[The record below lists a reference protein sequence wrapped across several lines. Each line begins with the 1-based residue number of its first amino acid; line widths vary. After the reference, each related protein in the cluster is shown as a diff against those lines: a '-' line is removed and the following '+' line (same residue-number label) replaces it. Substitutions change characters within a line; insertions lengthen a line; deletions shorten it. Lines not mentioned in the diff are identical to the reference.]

1 MNAGIYIVKHK
12 VKESMHI
19 VALNGKEPFIRITNA
34 INIAVFA
41 NEKIEKDH
49 KVIEEILE
57 NPSDFEFTK
66 LSSNVCEPREETKV
80 VRYTDKDYEFFIR
93 EENILPNRELNYVAV
108 VAEIMA
114 RLDIDSTEA
123 SIIFNQVNK
132 RYKEFD
138 VKIPNAN
145 ESCI

>member
-34 INIAVFA
+34 ISIEAFA
-41 NEKIEKDH
+41 NERVEKDH

-57 NPSDFEFTK
+57 NPSDFEFIK
-66 LSSNVCEPREETKV
+66 LSSNIKSEEKEESKII
-80 VRYTDKDYEFFIR
+80 RYSDKDYEFFIR
-93 EENILPNRELNYVAV
+93 EENIQPNRELNYVAV
-108 VAEIMA
+108 VTDIMS
-114 RLDIDSTEA
+114 RLNVDTAEA
-123 SIIFNQVNK
+123 SVIFNRVNN

-138 VKIPNAN
+138 VKIPSD
-145 ESCI
+145 EP

>member
-12 VKESMHI
+12 VKESIHI

-34 INIAVFA
+34 ISIEAFA
-41 NEKIEKDH
+41 NERVEKDH

-66 LSSNVCEPREETKV
+66 LSSNIKSEEKEESKII
-80 VRYTDKDYEFFIR
+80 RYSDKDYKFFIR
-93 EENILPNRELNYVAV
+93 EENIQPNRELNYVAV
-108 VAEIMA
+108 VTDIMS
-114 RLDIDSTEA
+114 RLNVDTAEA
-123 SIIFNQVNK
+123 SVIFNRVNN

-138 VKIPNAN
+138 VKIPSD
-145 ESCI
+145 EP

>member
-34 INIAVFA
+34 ISIEAFA
-41 NEKIEKDH
+41 NERVEKDH

-57 NPSDFEFTK
+57 NPSDFEFIK
-66 LSSNVCEPREETKV
+66 LSSNIKSEEKEESKII
-80 VRYTDKDYEFFIR
+80 RYSDKDYEFFIR
-93 EENILPNRELNYVAV
+93 EENIQPNRELNYVAV
-108 VAEIMA
+108 VTDIMS
-114 RLDIDSTEA
+114 RLNVDTAEA
-123 SIIFNQVNK
+123 SVIFNRVNN

-138 VKIPNAN
+138 VKIPSD
-145 ESCI
+145 ES

>member
-34 INIAVFA
+34 ISIEAFA
-41 NEKIEKDH
+41 NERVEKDH

-66 LSSNVCEPREETKV
+66 LSSNIKSEEKEESKII
-80 VRYTDKDYEFFIR
+80 RYSDEDYEFFIR
-93 EENILPNRELNYVAV
+93 EENIQPNRELNYVAV
-108 VAEIMA
+108 VTDIMS
-114 RLDIDSTEA
+114 RLNVDTAEA
-123 SIIFNQVNK
+123 SIIFNRVNN

-138 VKIPNAN
+138 VKIPSD
-145 ESCI
+145 EP

>member
-34 INIAVFA
+34 ISIEAFA
-41 NEKIEKDH
+41 NERVEKDH

-66 LSSNVCEPREETKV
+66 LSSNIKSEEKEESKII
-80 VRYTDKDYEFFIR
+80 RYSDEDYEFFIR
-93 EENILPNRELNYVAV
+93 EENIQPNRELNYVAV
-108 VAEIMA
+108 VTDIMT
-114 RLDIDSTEA
+114 RLNVDTTEA
-123 SIIFNQVNK
+123 SAIFNRVNN

-138 VKIPNAN
+138 VKIPSD
-145 ESCI
+145 EP

>member
-34 INIAVFA
+34 ISIEAFA
-41 NEKIEKDH
+41 NERVEKDH
-49 KVIEEILE
+49 KVIEEILK

-66 LSSNVCEPREETKV
+66 LSSNIKSEEKKESKII
-80 VRYTDKDYEFFIR
+80 RYSDEDYEFFIR
-93 EENILPNRELNYVAV
+93 KENIQPNRELNYVAV
-108 VAEIMA
+108 VTDIMT
-114 RLDIDSTEA
+114 RLNVDTTEA
-123 SIIFNQVNK
+123 STIFNRVNN

-138 VKIPNAN
+138 VKIPSD
-145 ESCI
+145 EP

>member
-12 VKESMHI
+12 VKESIHI

-34 INIAVFA
+34 ISIEAFA
-41 NEKIEKDH
+41 NERIEKDH

-66 LSSNVCEPREETKV
+66 LSSNIKSEEKEESKII
-80 VRYTDKDYEFFIR
+80 RYSDKDYEFFIR
-93 EENILPNRELNYVAV
+93 EENIQPNRELNYVAV
-108 VAEIMA
+108 VADIMS
-114 RLDIDSTEA
+114 RLNVDTAEA
-123 SIIFNQVNK
+123 SVIFNRVNN

-138 VKIPNAN
+138 VKIPSD
-145 ESCI
+145 EP

>member
-34 INIAVFA
+34 ISIEAFA
-41 NEKIEKDH
+41 NERVEKDH
-49 KVIEEILE
+49 RVIEEILE

-66 LSSNVCEPREETKV
+66 LSSNIKSEEKEESKII
-80 VRYTDKDYEFFIR
+80 RYSDKDYEFFIR
-93 EENILPNRELNYVAV
+93 EENIQPNRELNYVAV
-108 VAEIMA
+108 VTDIMS
-114 RLDIDSTEA
+114 RLNVDTAEA
-123 SIIFNQVNK
+123 SVIFNRVNN

-138 VKIPNAN
+138 VKIPSD
-145 ESCI
+145 EP

>member
-34 INIAVFA
+34 ISIEAFA
-41 NEKIEKDH
+41 NERVEKDH

-57 NPSDFEFTK
+57 NPSDFEFIK
-66 LSSNVCEPREETKV
+66 LSSNIKSEEKEESKII
-80 VRYTDKDYEFFIR
+80 RYSDKDYKFFIR
-93 EENILPNRELNYVAV
+93 EENIQPNRELNYVAV
-108 VAEIMA
+108 VTDIMS
-114 RLDIDSTEA
+114 RLNVDTAEA
-123 SIIFNQVNK
+123 SVIFNRVNN

-138 VKIPNAN
+138 VKIPSD
-145 ESCI
+145 EP

>member
-12 VKESMHI
+12 VKESIHI

-66 LSSNVCEPREETKV
+66 LSSNIKSEEKEESKII
-80 VRYTDKDYEFFIR
+80 RYSDKDYEFFIR
-93 EENILPNRELNYVAV
+93 EENIQPNRELNYVAV
-108 VAEIMA
+108 VADIMS
-114 RLDIDSTEA
+114 RLNVDTAEA
-123 SIIFNQVNK
+123 SVIFNRVNN
-132 RYKEFD
+132 RYREFD
-138 VKIPNAN
+138 VKIPSD
-145 ESCI
+145 EP

>member
-34 INIAVFA
+34 INIAAFA

-66 LSSNVCEPREETKV
+66 LSSNIKSEEKEESKII
-80 VRYTDKDYEFFIR
+80 RYSDKDYEFFIR
-93 EENILPNRELNYVAV
+93 EENIQPNRELNYVAV
-108 VAEIMA
+108 VTDIMS
-114 RLDIDSTEA
+114 RLNVDTTEA
-123 SIIFNQVNK
+123 SVIFNRVNN

-138 VKIPNAN
+138 VKIPSD
-145 ESCI
+145 EP

>member
-12 VKESMHI
+12 VKESIHI

-34 INIAVFA
+34 ISIEAFA
-41 NEKIEKDH
+41 NERIEKDH

-66 LSSNVCEPREETKV
+66 LSSNIKSEEKEESKII
-80 VRYTDKDYEFFIR
+80 RYSDKDYEFFIR
-93 EENILPNRELNYVAV
+93 EENIQPNRELNYVAV
-108 VAEIMA
+108 VTDIMS
-114 RLDIDSTEA
+114 RLNVDTAEA
-123 SIIFNQVNK
+123 SVIFNRVNN

-138 VKIPNAN
+138 VKIPSD
-145 ESCI
+145 ES

>member
-1 MNAGIYIVKHK
+1 MNARIYIVKHK

-34 INIAVFA
+34 ISIEAFA
-41 NEKIEKDH
+41 NERVEKDH

-66 LSSNVCEPREETKV
+66 LSSNIKSEEKEESKII
-80 VRYTDKDYEFFIR
+80 RYSDKDYKFFIR
-93 EENILPNRELNYVAV
+93 EENIQPNRELNYVAV
-108 VAEIMA
+108 VTDIMS
-114 RLDIDSTEA
+114 RLNVDTAEA
-123 SIIFNQVNK
+123 SVIFNRVNN

-138 VKIPNAN
+138 VKIPSD
-145 ESCI
+145 EP

>member
-34 INIAVFA
+34 ISIEAFA
-41 NEKIEKDH
+41 NERVEKDH

-66 LSSNVCEPREETKV
+66 LSSNIKSEEKEESKII
-80 VRYTDKDYEFFIR
+80 RYSDEDYKFFIR
-93 EENILPNRELNYVAV
+93 EENIQPNRELNYVAV
-108 VAEIMA
+108 VTDIMS
-114 RLDIDSTEA
+114 RLNVDTAEA
-123 SIIFNQVNK
+123 SIIFNRVNN

-138 VKIPNAN
+138 VKIPSD
-145 ESCI
+145 EP

>member
-34 INIAVFA
+34 ISIEAFA
-41 NEKIEKDH
+41 NERVEKDH

-66 LSSNVCEPREETKV
+66 LSSNIKSEEKEESKII
-80 VRYTDKDYEFFIR
+80 RYSDKDYEFFIR
-93 EENILPNRELNYVAV
+93 EENIQPNRELNYVAV
-108 VAEIMA
+108 VTDIMS
-114 RLDIDSTEA
+114 RLNVDTAEA
-123 SIIFNQVNK
+123 SVIFNRVNN

-138 VKIPNAN
+138 VKIPSD
-145 ESCI
+145 EP

>member
-12 VKESMHI
+12 VKESIHI

-34 INIAVFA
+34 ISIEAFA
-41 NEKIEKDH
+41 NERVEKDH

-66 LSSNVCEPREETKV
+66 LSSNICKSKEKEESKIIHY
-80 VRYTDKDYEFFIR
+80 RDEDYKFFIR
-93 EENILPNRELNYVAV
+93 EENIQPNRELNYVAV
-108 VAEIMA
+108 VTDIMT
-114 RLDIDSTEA
+114 RLNVDTTEA
-123 SIIFNQVNK
+123 SAIFNRVNN

-138 VKIPNAN
+138 VKIPSD
-145 ESCI
+145 EP

>member
-12 VKESMHI
+12 VKESIHI

-34 INIAVFA
+34 ISIEAFA
-41 NEKIEKDH
+41 NERVEKDH

-66 LSSNVCEPREETKV
+66 LSSNIYKSEEKEESKII
-80 VRYTDKDYEFFIR
+80 RYSDKDYEFFIR
-93 EENILPNRELNYVAV
+93 EENIQPNRELNYVAV
-108 VAEIMA
+108 VTDIMS
-114 RLDIDSTEA
+114 RLNVDTAEA
-123 SIIFNQVNK
+123 SVIFNRVNN

-138 VKIPNAN
+138 VKIPSD
-145 ESCI
+145 EP

>member
-66 LSSNVCEPREETKV
+66 LSSNICKSEEKQESKII
-80 VRYTDKDYEFFIR
+80 RYSDKDYEFFIR
-93 EENILPNRELNYVAV
+93 EENIQPNRELNYVAV
-108 VAEIMA
+108 VTDIMS
-114 RLDIDSTEA
+114 RLNVDTAEA
-123 SIIFNQVNK
+123 SVIFNRVNN

-138 VKIPNAN
+138 VKIPSD
-145 ESCI
+145 EP

>member
-34 INIAVFA
+34 ISIEAFA
-41 NEKIEKDH
+41 NERIEKDH

-66 LSSNVCEPREETKV
+66 LSNNIKSEEKEESKII
-80 VRYTDKDYEFFIR
+80 RYSDEDYEFFIR
-93 EENILPNRELNYVAV
+93 EENIQPNRELNYVAV
-108 VAEIMA
+108 VTDIMT
-114 RLDIDSTEA
+114 RLNVDTTEA
-123 SIIFNQVNK
+123 STIFNRVNN

-138 VKIPNAN
+138 VKIPSD
-145 ESCI
+145 EP

>member
-34 INIAVFA
+34 ISIEAFA
-41 NEKIEKDH
+41 NERVEKDH

-66 LSSNVCEPREETKV
+66 LSSNIKSEEKEESKII
-80 VRYTDKDYEFFIR
+80 RYSDKDYEFFIR
-93 EENILPNRELNYVAV
+93 EENIQPNRELNYVAV
-108 VAEIMA
+108 VTDIMT
-114 RLDIDSTEA
+114 RLNVDTTEA
-123 SIIFNQVNK
+123 SAIFNRVNN

-138 VKIPNAN
+138 VKIPSD
-145 ESCI
+145 EP